1 MADSG
6 HRGHSPR
13 GDRGAFWALVLLAS
27 HRREGSTDELPSKE
41 DAVSVYRVIDVIGTS
56 ETSWEDAAV
65 SAIKTAETSVR
76 GARVAEVVEQDIH
89 ITDGDQIVFRTKVRL
104 SFKYEEH
111 HH

>member
-1 MADSG
+1 M
-6 HRGHSPR
+6 
-13 GDRGAFWALVLLAS
+13 
-27 HRREGSTDELPSKE
+27 
-41 DAVSVYRVIDVIGTS
+41 SVYRVIDVIGTS
-56 ETSWEDAAV
+56 ETSWGDAAV

-111 HH
+111 HHWSCSRCSGSSSQRGSSKLAGLGWSARRADARAA

>member
-1 MADSG
+1 
-6 HRGHSPR
+6 
-13 GDRGAFWALVLLAS
+13 
-27 HRREGSTDELPSKE
+27 LPSKE

-89 ITDGDQIVFRTKVRL
+89 ITDGDQIVFRTKLRL
-104 SFKYEEH
+104 SFKYEEQPH
-111 HH
+111 